1 MSIANYNSINIKE
14 KQIVEDNSNEDYEN
28 YEQFEIDDIPDI
40 PENHD
45 YDDGENELDIASEL
59 EDIKDQE
66 DNEEKQE
73 DEDAEDEDDIDI
85 DIEDEEDE
93 EENINKKSNKIEGGR
108 KKDIPLIV
116 DFKYKEQ
123 ILISCV
129 NRITRPILT
138 KYEKTLILGQ
148 RAQQIS
154 KGSNILVNIEKLKN
168 KSPLEIARFELSE
181 GVIPFLIRRPLPNGQ
196 YEDWRVYELKDI
208 N

>member
-14 KQIVEDNSNEDYEN
+14 KQIVEDISNEDYEN
-28 YEQFEIDDIPDI
+28 YEQFDIDDI

-45 YDDGENELDIASEL
+45 YNDGENEQDIASEL

-66 DNEEKQE
+66 DDEEKQE
-73 DEDAEDEDDIDI
+73 NEDAEDEGDI
-85 DIEDEEDE
+85 DIEEE
-93 EENINKKSNKIEGGR
+93 EENINKKSNDSNKIEGGR

-123 ILISCV
+123 TLISCV
-129 NRITRPILT
+129 ERITRPILT

-168 KSPLEIARFELSE
+168 KCPLEIARLELSE
-181 GVIPFLIRRPLPNGQ
+181 GVIPFIIRRPLPNGQ